1 MAKPTT
7 VAPVHLFTGDDPTL
21 LSDALHTTLAT
32 LVGDAD
38 RHLVLE
44 ELTEEDYR
52 IDDGFELRRLVD
64 AAQTPPFLTE
74 FRVVIGRHLGR
85 FSKADEVAGLIAY
98 LADPLPSTRLVLVW
112 ERGVSPRQDRLSGAP
127 KKLQDAIVTAGG
139 VVINTAIGSGRQA
152 DQWLDDRL
160 DSAAVRFDRDART
173 LVHDRLGEDRSRVVG
188 LLNTLDAAFGPGA
201 VVTTT
206 DITPFLGEAG
216 SVPPWELTD
225 AIDSGKVA
233 DAIDKLHRMLGAG
246 ERHPL
251 QLMATLHTHYSRM
264 LRLDGARVGDEKGA
278 AALLGMKGSTF
289 PAKKALTQTR
299 KLGSAKV
306 QRAIRLLAEADLQL
320 RGTVAW
326 PPELVMEVLIARL
339 TSLSRR

>member
-1 MAKPTT
+1 MTKAPTM
-7 VAPVHLFTGDDPTL
+7 APVHLLTGDDPTL
-21 LSDALHTTLAT
+21 LSDALRTILTT

-52 IDDGFELRRLVD
+52 TDDGFELRRLVD
-64 AAQTPPFLTE
+64 SAQTPPFLTE
-74 FRVVIGRHLGR
+74 FRVVVGRHMGR
-85 FSKADEVAGLIAY
+85 FTKADEVAGLIAY

-112 ERGVSPRQDRLSGAP
+112 ERGVSPRQDRLSAAP
-127 KKLQDAIVTAGG
+127 KKLQDAIVSAGG
-139 VVINTAIGSGRQA
+139 VVVESAIGSGKQA
-152 DQWLDDRL
+152 DRWLDDRL
-160 DSAAVRFDRDART
+160 DNAAVRFDRGARA
-173 LVHDRLGEDRSRVVG
+173 LVHERLGEDRSRVVG
-188 LLNTLDAAFGPGA
+188 LLGTLDAAFGTGA
-201 VVTTT
+201 VVTAH
-206 DITPFLGEAG
+206 DITPFLGDAG

-225 AIDSGKVA
+225 AIDSGQVG
-233 DAIDKLHRMLGAG
+233 DAMDKLHRMLGAG

-264 LRLDGARVGDEKGA
+264 LRLDGALVGDERGA
-278 AALLGMKGSTF
+278 ATLLGMKGSTF

-299 KLGSAKV
+299 KLGPVKV

-326 PPELVMEVLIARL
+326 PPELVMEVLVARL
-339 TSLSRR
+339 ASLSRR